1 MNDWTRGDYLALA
14 GIVVSG
20 FIAIAIYLL
29 QRRLSDKQRVE
40 NRLEVEEKARLKLYD
55 IQYKDHSSK
64 VHLYNAKL
72 LNKKYFSQNKRDI
85 FWGYP
90 YHAAELYSANFD
102 GLEFVVGIEE
112 WDKKKYYKVGVI
124 PYENVL
130 GVRPEGDGSFN
141 GMIIYVKPRLFQKDK
156 YSIAYKSFRY
166 YQAKSKYAGYTVTK
180 PLRLKVLD
188 KLKQVPVKLRYHFYY
203 KWKQK
208 RQKRNMS

>member
-1 MNDWTRGDYLALA
+1 MYGWTRGEYLELA

-64 VHLYNAKL
+64 IQLYNSKL

-85 FWGYP
+85 FWGCP

-102 GLEFVVGIEE
+102 GLEFVVGIQE
-112 WDKKKYYKVGVI
+112 WNKKKYYKVGVI

-130 GVRPEGDGSFN
+130 GIRPEGDGSFN
-141 GMIIYVKPRLFQKDK
+141 GMIIYVKPRLVQRDK
-156 YSIAYKSFRY
+156 FSIAYKSFRY
-166 YQAKSKYAGYTVTK
+166 YPAKSKYGGYTVTK

-188 KLKQVPVKLRYHFYY
+188 VLKQIPIKIRYHFYY
-203 KWKQK
+203 KWKQIL
-208 RQKRNMS
+208 QKRNMS